1 VCGPTS
7 TDSER
12 HEAIGSI
19 ADMSADLVARVG
31 HILKLEDLFLVPA
44 VAILTP
50 VSQQRAFNNKVI
62 RSLGIL
68 DSRVHLVGMHEAV
81 LDQDKNEQALF
92 QQEIPAIPRYMIPR
106 WKRLLYDPQA
116 GVLEESQ

>member
-1 VCGPTS
+1 
-7 TDSER
+7 
-12 HEAIGSI
+12 
-19 ADMSADLVARVG
+19 MSADLASLVR
-31 HILKLEDLFLVPA
+31 HIMKLEDTFLVPA

-68 DSRVHLVGMHEAV
+68 DSRVHLVGMYDAV
-81 LDQDKNEQALF
+81 LEQGEDEQALF

-116 GVLEESQ
+116 GVLEEP